1 MMTMLLF
8 DGEKY
13 PKCVELTKARQR
25 KYLRADIC
33 ATLVLSDMNAR
44 RNEIVDCCKVYNTNK
59 EEREQ
64 IVAQRHKQRFAE
76 EKKFNAIK
84 QNVLEKHQKKTNME
98 AQPRR
103 NEKRNVQ
110 KKHCCSGK

>member
-1 MMTMLLF
+1 
-8 DGEKY
+8 
-13 PKCVELTKARQR
+13 
-25 KYLRADIC
+25 
-33 ATLVLSDMNAR
+33 MNAR
-44 RNEIVDCCKVYNTNK
+44 RNEIVDRCKVYNTNK
-59 EEREQ
+59 EETEQ
-64 IVAQRHKQRFAE
+64 IVAQRRKQRLAE

-110 KKHCCSGK
+110 RKHCCSGK

>member
-1 MMTMLLF
+1 
-8 DGEKY
+8 
-13 PKCVELTKARQR
+13 
-25 KYLRADIC
+25 
-33 ATLVLSDMNAR
+33 MNAR
-44 RNEIVDCCKVYNTNK
+44 RNEIMDRCKVYHTNK

-64 IVAQRHKQRFAE
+64 IVAQRRKQRLAE